1 MVLIRIEYCVNPEAI
16 ELIAEHPIF
25 ELSENHSMIQIIP
38 KANDFHANIDLLNGK
53 TKIVVHMLS
62 EYFETIFVQREK
74 IMFVGNYSSLSES
87 GVRDWKTIIPTI
99 KSIMISNLSVFFSSE
114 ILYRR

>member
-25 ELSENHSMIQIIP
+25 ELPENHSMIQISS
-38 KANDFHANIDLLNGK
+38 KTNDFQANINLLNGK
-53 TKIVVHMLS
+53 TKSVVQMLS

-74 IMFVGNYSSLSES
+74 IMFVGNYSTLSEP
-87 GVRDWKTIIPTI
+87 GERGWKTIIPTI
-99 KSIMISNLSVFFSSE
+99 KSIMISNLGVFFSSE
-114 ILYRR
+114 IHYRR